1 MVSENHNMKWTPAKQ
16 QGIRERVEKKWEGVG
31 KPKGIAKE
39 SSVNRKNDSQKN
51 KDMKPSSN

>member
-16 QGIRERVEKKWEGVG
+16 HGIRERVEKKWEGVG

-51 KDMKPSSN
+51 KI